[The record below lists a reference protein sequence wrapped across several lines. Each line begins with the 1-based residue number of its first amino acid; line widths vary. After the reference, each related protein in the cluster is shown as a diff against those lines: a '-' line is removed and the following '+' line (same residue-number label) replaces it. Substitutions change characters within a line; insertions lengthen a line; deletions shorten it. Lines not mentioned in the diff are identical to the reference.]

1 MHTASRQADHY
12 EYKLIHE
19 ERGIVDSASS
29 PVGIE
34 KRITSRTGLLRFE
47 HCILVDVFHLF
58 HLVPDM
64 CRRML
69 CKTNI
74 SECELVF
81 GAMKHS

>member
-1 MHTASRQADHY
+1 MGGKKKSNRMHTASRQADHY
-12 EYKLIHE
+12 EDQLIHE

-34 KRITSRTGLLRFE
+34 KSITSRTGLLRFE
-47 HCILVDVFHLF
+47 HCILVDVLHVL

-69 CKTNI
+69 YKQI
-74 SECELVF
+74 
-81 GAMKHS
+81 